1 MSVRVGII
9 GCGGIS
15 GFHLRGYEAV
25 GAQVVHVA
33 DADADRARARAA
45 AFGCDWTTDYRRLL
59 EDPRVECVSICTPNH
74 LHREHAEAALAAGKH
89 VLCEKTMTTNPA
101 DARALVE
108 AVEKSGLVFQVAYMK
123 RFLPAVRKA
132 RELVPRLGK
141 LLSGIVRVYHPMSR
155 EGLDSAGGDFWL
167 LNPEKGG
174 GGVLVHSGSH
184 MLDMMRFLVGEPA
197 AVDARSHW
205 HKGIIDY
212 YDTAYFQME
221 AGFTMFFE
229 SGWLDLPNLGV
240 RHNGW
245 DERIEITG
253 ENGRLEVYTMWWTRP
268 EIEEPFVRFYS
279 AEDREVH
286 EYHPEIAD
294 CFVEEVK
301 AFVEAVRSG
310 TPASPNVRDGY
321 MVQAMI
327 DAVYR
332 SSAEGRRV
340 EIEKLEDPG

>member
-15 GFHLRGYEAV
+15 GFHLRGYEEV
-25 GAQVVHVA
+25 GAEIVHVA
-33 DADADRARARAA
+33 DADEERAKGRAA
-45 AFGCDWTTDYRRLL
+45 KYGCAFTSDYRKLL
-59 EDPRVECVSICTPNH
+59 DDPRVECVSICTPNH
-74 LHREHAEAALAAGKH
+74 LHCEHAEAALAAGKH
-89 VLCEKTMTTNPA
+89 VLCEKTMTSNLA

-108 AVEKSGLVFQVAYMK
+108 AVEKSGRTFQIAYMK

-132 RELVPRLGK
+132 KELVPRLGK
-141 LLSGIVRVYHPMSR
+141 LLSGIARVYHPMSR
-155 EGLDSAGGDFWL
+155 AGLESAR
-167 LNPEKGG
+167 
-174 GGVLVHSGSH
+174 GGVLVHAGSH
-184 MLDMMRFLVGEPA
+184 MLDMMRFLCGDPV
-197 AVDARSHW
+197 AVDGKSHSF
-205 HKGIIDY
+205 KGTIDY
-212 YDTAYFQME
+212 YDTACFQME
-221 AGFTMFFE
+221 AGHTMFFE
-229 SGWLDLPNLGV
+229 SGWLELPNLGV

-253 ENGRLEVYTMWWTRP
+253 ENGRLEVYTMQWTRP

-310 TPASPNVRDGY
+310 KPASPGVYDGY

-327 DAVYR
+327 DALCR
-332 SSAEGRRV
+332 SSAEDRRIG
-340 EIEKLEDPG
+340 IERLGAR